1 MTLETTLVFGLI
13 AGYFVWRLYRAI
25 SKTPRNQPEKI
36 RLISK
41 ETGEIVEM
49 QIIQPDNVAKKNT
62 GWDKVTF
69 IESAKRVF
77 QQTLHSFAVGNLKDL
92 KNVLAPNVYALF
104 EQDVVSRRNN
114 KTKMDFSL
122 ICFDS
127 VEVIDKSPKNDVV
140 TVQFITE
147 QINLLKN
154 EQGGVIEGDPMNI
167 AVMQDTWVFQKIAR
181 DNWIITATNSQAR
194 HA

>member
-13 AGYFVWRLYRAI
+13 AGYFIWRLYRAI

-49 QIIQPDNVAKKNT
+49 QIIQPDNVAKNT
-62 GWDKVTF
+62 GWDKVAF

-77 QQTLHSFAVGNLKDL
+77 QKTLHSFTVGNLKDL

-104 EQDVVSRRNN
+104 EQDVVNRRNN

-154 EQGGVIEGDPMNI
+154 EQGDVIEGDPMNI
-167 AVMQDTWVFQKIAR
+167 AVVQDTWVFQKIAR
-181 DNWIITATNSQAR
+181 DNWIITATHSQAR

>member
-1 MTLETTLVFGLI
+1 MTLETLALGLVAVYLM
-13 AGYFVWRLYRAI
+13 WRLYKAI
-25 SKTPRNQPEKI
+25 LKDTQKQPEKI

-49 QIIQPDNVAKKNT
+49 QIIQPDNAKKNT
-62 GWDKVTF
+62 EWNKAAF
-69 IESAKRVF
+69 IDSAKRAF

-92 KNVLAPNVYALF
+92 KNVLSPTVYKLF
-104 EQDVVSRRNN
+104 EEDILNRQNSKN
-114 KTKMDFSL
+114 KMDFSL

-127 VEVIDKSPKNDVV
+127 VDIISKSPKNDTV

-154 EQGGVIEGDPMNI
+154 EQGEVIEGDPMNI
-167 AVMQDTWVFQKIAR
+167 AIMQDTWVFQKMAK
-181 DNWIITATNSQAR
+181 DNWIITATHSQAH